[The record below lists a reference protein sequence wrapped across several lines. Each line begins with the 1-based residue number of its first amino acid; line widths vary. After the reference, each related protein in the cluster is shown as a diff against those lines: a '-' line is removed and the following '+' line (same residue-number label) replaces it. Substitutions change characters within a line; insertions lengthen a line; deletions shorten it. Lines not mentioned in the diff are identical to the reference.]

1 MLKMQGTFN
10 QNREIENN
18 RRHCA
23 KMAKNDCLTPYS
35 FEMAGFHTEQ
45 QGLAQGNSI
54 DDFGAASAAVPAE
67 DCSVET

>member
-1 MLKMQGTFN
+1 MLKIQETFN

-18 RRHCA
+18 RLPWT
-23 KMAKNDCLTPYS
+23 KLAKNDCLTPYS
-35 FEMAGFHTEQ
+35 FKLPLLYTEQ

-54 DDFGAASAAVPAE
+54 DDFGAASSAVPAE